1 MRKKM
6 LLGAKWTKYGNGIV
20 ALDDI
25 QHVATY
31 TRIGIFTKLSMD

>member
-1 MRKKM
+1 V

-20 ALDDI
+20 ALDSI

-31 TRIGIFTKLSMD
+31 TKIGILTNLSMD